1 MSASAIQWLLLV
13 GITGVIL
20 AWASTWWLNH
30 SLLKM
35 FVKRYPQVASEKI
48 PYANAPVAH
57 PQKCFYFLSLDF
69 RKIAKS
75 DSALERLRRWFL
87 AFLIASI
94 ALPPLLFGILC
105 MIAIH
110 QM

>member
-1 MSASAIQWLLLV
+1 MSASVIQWLLLI
-13 GITGVIL
+13 GLICILL

-30 SLLKM
+30 ALLKM
-35 FVKRYPQVASEKI
+35 FIKSYPRIASEKI

-75 DSALERLRRWFL
+75 DCALERLRRCFF
-87 AFLIASI
+87 AFFVASI
-94 ALPPLLFGILC
+94 AIPPLLFGILC
-105 MIAIH
+105 IIAIR